1 MGVLTMAPSKKKQVT
16 GFARIVR
23 ESFLN
28 VKNDINSFKRS
39 MDDWIF
45 YLNDNQID
53 LKKRVAVLENRIAQL
68 EKAQAKEERWIRV

>member
-1 MGVLTMAPSKKKQVT
+1 MAPSKNKRVSR
-16 GFARIVR
+16 FARIVR

-53 LKKRVAVLENRIAQL
+53 LKKRVAFLEKRIAQL
-68 EKAQAKEERWIRV
+68 EKVQAKEERWLRI